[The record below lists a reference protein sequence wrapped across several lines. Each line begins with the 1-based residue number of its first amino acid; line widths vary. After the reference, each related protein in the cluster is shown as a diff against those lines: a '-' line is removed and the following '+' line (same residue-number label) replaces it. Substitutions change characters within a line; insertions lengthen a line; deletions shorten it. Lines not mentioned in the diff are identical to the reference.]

1 MFRIAE
7 HRADDGGH
15 AFVVRIDHDH
25 AGFAG
30 HFPGHPVLPAIGQLF
45 LIDRLLALC
54 DPGHRGIVEVEQ
66 VRFQEPVE
74 PDDTLSVAIRL
85 DGDAVRFTI
94 HREGRAVARGTLARL
109 REEA

>member
-7 HRADDGGH
+7 HREDDGGH

-25 AGFAG
+25 AAFAG
-30 HFPGHPVLPAIGQLF
+30 HFPGHADLPAIGQLF
-45 LIDRLLALC
+45 LVDRLLARC
-54 DPGHRGIVEVEQ
+54 DPEHRGIVEIDQ

-74 PDDTLSVAIRL
+74 PDDTLTVAIRL

-94 HREGRAVARGTLARL
+94 HREGRSVARGSLARV
-109 REEA
+109 REDG